1 MIDKGIES
9 IARSIIKEH
18 GERSREVVMSKL
30 SYCTDQEDA
39 NGHAM
44 WLDVYQVLNS
54 LILET
59 CNLNK

>member
-1 MIDKGIES
+1 MVDRSIES

-30 SYCTDQEDA
+30 RYCTDQEDA

-44 WLDVYQVLNS
+44 WLDVSQVLNS

-59 CNLNK
+59 CNFNK